1 MKYFLFKSLLMFIY
15 LYIFLMFWIL
25 VYYKFNNK
33 LVLSIVSWL
42 LYKKIKKVLPKWINV
57 QNTPIL
63 MALIDY
69 KAFSSRYN
77 NMIYSRNGSSTLL
90 VVLSRRDQH
99 WFQATWFSLLL
110 LQSHLYFMNF
120 VKLQLAVTFYLPRP
134 N

>member
-15 LYIFLMFWIL
+15 LFFLMFWIL
-25 VYYKFNNK
+25 VYYKLNIK

-42 LYKKIKKVLPKWINV
+42 LYKKLKKVLPKWINV

>member
-1 MKYFLFKSLLMFIY
+1 VKYFLFKSLLMFIY

>member
-1 MKYFLFKSLLMFIY
+1 VKYFLFKSLLMFIY

-134 N
+134 Y

>member
-33 LVLSIVSWL
+33 LVLSKVSWL
-42 LYKKIKKVLPKWINV
+42 LYKKLKKVLPKWINV

>member
-15 LYIFLMFWIL
+15 LFFLMFWIL
-25 VYYKFNNK
+25 VYYKLNIK

>member
-1 MKYFLFKSLLMFIY
+1 VKYFLFKSLLMFIY
-15 LYIFLMFWIL
+15 LFFLMFWIL
-25 VYYKFNNK
+25 VYYKLNIK

>member
-1 MKYFLFKSLLMFIY
+1 VKYFLFKSLLMFIY
-15 LYIFLMFWIL
+15 LFFLMFWIL
-25 VYYKFNNK
+25 VYYKLNIK

-90 VVLSRRDQH
+90 VVLARRDQH